1 MWSLL
6 LPMAK
11 KTIGNLLT
19 RDDVKVYI
27 VEVLRIL
34 AARTDNKLDDKAVD
48 VVESMLLNKG

>member
-19 RDDVKVYI
+19 RDDVKAYI